1 LIVEHR
7 TLVGNVG
14 LVGPVELLAFA
25 MTLIASGLP
34 ALAVECAADRGRDDP
49 ALRAGRDALAGPMS
63 ERLHESLL
71 DHLLGEAQVPEA
83 TRKRG
88 YRTTRAPA
96 EDAFDVRRL
105 EALHR
110 CPS

>member
-7 TLVGNVG
+7 TLVAIVG
-14 LVGPVELLAFA
+14 LIGPVEFLAFA
-25 MTLIASGLP
+25 VTLIASGLP
-34 ALAVECAADRGRDDP
+34 ALPVECAADRRRDDP
-49 ALRAGRDALAGPMS
+49 ALGAGRDALAGPMK

-83 TRKRG
+83 TRERG
-88 YRTTRAPA
+88 YRTTRALA

-105 EALHR
+105 GALHR